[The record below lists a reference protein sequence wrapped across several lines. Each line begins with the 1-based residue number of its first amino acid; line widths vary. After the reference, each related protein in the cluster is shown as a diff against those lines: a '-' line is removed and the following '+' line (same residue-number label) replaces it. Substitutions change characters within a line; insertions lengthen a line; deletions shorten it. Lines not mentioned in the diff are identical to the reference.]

1 MVEIVAQTIGMIFV
15 GIIVI
20 WLTSTVLSYIFN
32 REDSNKKLLDNMK
45 KMDKKYK
52 TKSWKQLNIY

>member
-1 MVEIVAQTIGMIFV
+1 MAQMIAQTFGMIFV

-20 WLTSTVLSYIFN
+20 CLASTVLSYIFN

-45 KMDKKYK
+45 KLDKKYK
-52 TKSWKQLNIY
+52 